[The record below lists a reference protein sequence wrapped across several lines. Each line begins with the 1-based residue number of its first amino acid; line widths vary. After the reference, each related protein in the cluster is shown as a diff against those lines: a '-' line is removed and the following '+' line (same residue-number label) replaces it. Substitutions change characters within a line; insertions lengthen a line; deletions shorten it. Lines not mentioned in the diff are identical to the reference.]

1 MQTIDLLLLIMRV
14 VAMCF
19 FIIEALQIMIYS
31 GTSRIYRSFGGI
43 QFLMGGGFLL
53 TIISEYFSS
62 TPIVYV
68 GHLNLLWN
76 LTVPAI
82 VVMLYELLK
91 GKRMKKRYVFL
102 NFVFFILFFLVYSVN
117 NNQDFL
123 DIVKYLTLTYS
134 TIATISL
141 QLMMMKKLKH
151 HDVVS
156 EKRAYMWFVIVMWV
170 MYVALLGR
178 FVVSFVDYQLARL
191 IIIPILIAV
200 YAVVSFL
207 LRHGLLDFHSL
218 QREEVVDD
226 FWGDVI
232 PTTIPADKRPT
243 DEAETLEDEDNTP
256 TEQNEYVQEQLLF
269 FSNLARQLN
278 ELMES
283 KQLYLNPD
291 LTVAALSTELGT
303 NRTYVSNLINQFLRT
318 TFSAYVNAY
327 RVKHAKNLLLETDDT
342 IEDIFQASGFQ
353 SRTTFWRAFAQE
365 VGCTP
370 KEFRRKAMMEEVEE

>member
-19 FIIEALQIMIYS
+19 FIIEALQILIYS
-31 GTSRIYRSFGGI
+31 GMSRIYRSFGDI
-43 QFLMGGGFLL
+43 QLLMGGGFLL

-62 TPIVYV
+62 TPLVYV

-170 MYVALLGR
+170 MYASLLTR
-178 FVVSFVDYQLARL
+178 VVMSYIDIPLAK
-191 IIIPILIAV
+191 IITIFILIAV

-207 LRHGLLDFHSL
+207 LRHGLLDFHLL
-218 QREEVVDD
+218 QREETVDD

-243 DEAETLEDEDNTP
+243 DEAETLEDADNSL

-370 KEFRRKAMMEEVEE
+370 KEFRRRAMMEEMEE

>member
-14 VAMCF
+14 MAMCF

-31 GTSRIYRSFGGI
+31 GTSRIYRSFGDI
-43 QFLMGGGFLL
+43 QLLMGGGFLL
-53 TIISEYFSS
+53 TIISEYFSI
-62 TPIVYV
+62 TPLIYV

-76 LTVPAI
+76 LPVPAI
-82 VVMLYELLK
+82 VVLLYELIK
-91 GKRMKKRYVFL
+91 GKRMRKRYIFANFL
-102 NFVFFILFFLVYSVN
+102 FFIMFFLVYSVN

-123 DIVKYLTLTYS
+123 IVTKYLTLAYA
-134 TIATISL
+134 TIATLTL
-141 QLMMMKKLKH
+141 QWMMVKKLKH
-151 HDVVS
+151 HEAVS
-156 EKRAYMWFVIVMWV
+156 EKHAYIWFAVVMWV

-243 DEAETLEDEDNTP
+243 DEAETLEDADNSL

-283 KQLYLNPD
+283 QAELD
-291 LTVAALSTELGT
+291 LTISFSLREYKGKEYTNIKLLNLSK
-303 NRTYVSNLINQFLRT
+303 RI
-318 TFSAYVNAY
+318 
-327 RVKHAKNLLLETDDT
+327 
-342 IEDIFQASGFQ
+342 AS
-353 SRTTFWRAFAQE
+353 
-365 VGCTP
+365 
-370 KEFRRKAMMEEVEE
+370 

>member
-1 MQTIDLLLLIMRV
+1 
-14 VAMCF
+14 
-19 FIIEALQIMIYS
+19 
-31 GTSRIYRSFGGI
+31 
-43 QFLMGGGFLL
+43 
-53 TIISEYFSS
+53 
-62 TPIVYV
+62 
-68 GHLNLLWN
+68 
-76 LTVPAI
+76 
-82 VVMLYELLK
+82 MLYELLK

-269 FSNLARQLN
+269 FGNLARQLN

-370 KEFRRKAMMEEVEE
+370 KEFRRKAMMEEMEE

>member
-43 QFLMGGGFLL
+43 QLLMGGGFLL

-62 TPIVYV
+62 TPLVYV

>member
-19 FIIEALQIMIYS
+19 FIIVALQIMIYS

-43 QFLMGGGFLL
+43 QLLMGGGFLL

-62 TPIVYV
+62 TPLVYV

-269 FSNLARQLN
+269 FGNLARQLN

-370 KEFRRKAMMEEVEE
+370 KEFRRKAMMEEMEE

>member
-14 VAMCF
+14 MAMCF

-31 GTSRIYRSFGGI
+31 GTSRIYRSFGDI
-43 QFLMGGGFLL
+43 QLLMGGGFLL
-53 TIISEYFSS
+53 TIISEYFSI
-62 TPIVYV
+62 TPLIYV

-76 LTVPAI
+76 LPVPAI
-82 VVMLYELLK
+82 VVLLYELIK
-91 GKRMKKRYVFL
+91 GKRMRKRYIFANFL
-102 NFVFFILFFLVYSVN
+102 FFIMFFLVYSVN

-123 DIVKYLTLTYS
+123 IVTKYLTLAYA
-134 TIATISL
+134 TIATLTL
-141 QLMMMKKLKH
+141 QWMMVKKLKH
-151 HDVVS
+151 HEAVS
-156 EKRAYMWFVIVMWV
+156 EKHAYIWFAVVMWV

-207 LRHGLLDFHSL
+207 LRHGLLDFHLL

-243 DEAETLEDEDNTP
+243 DEAETLEDADNSL

-342 IEDIFQASGFQ
+342 VEEIFQASGFQ

-370 KEFRRKAMMEEVEE
+370 KEFRRRAMMEEMEE

>member
-19 FIIEALQIMIYS
+19 FIIEALQILIYS
-31 GTSRIYRSFGGI
+31 GMSRIYRSFGDI
-43 QFLMGGGFLL
+43 QLLMGGGFLL

-62 TPIVYV
+62 TPLVYV

-91 GKRMKKRYVFL
+91 GKRMQKRYVFL

-170 MYVALLGR
+170 MYASLLTR
-178 FVVSFVDYQLARL
+178 VVMSYIDIPLAK
-191 IIIPILIAV
+191 IITIFILIAV

-207 LRHGLLDFHSL
+207 LRHGLLDFHLL
-218 QREEVVDD
+218 QREETVDD
-226 FWGDVI
+226 FWEDVI
-232 PTTIPADKRPT
+232 PATIPVENNQADVA
-243 DEAETLEDEDNTP
+243 EAAEDADNSP
-256 TEQNEYVQEQLLF
+256 EEQNEFVQEQF
-269 FSNLARQLN
+269 MYFSNLARQLN
-278 ELMES
+278 ELMEN
-283 KQLYLNPD
+283 KQLYLNPA

-370 KEFRRKAMMEEVEE
+370 KEFRRRAMMEEMEE

>member
-43 QFLMGGGFLL
+43 QLLMGGGFLL

-62 TPIVYV
+62 TPLVYV

-269 FSNLARQLN
+269 FGNLARQLN

-342 IEDIFQASGFQ
+342 IEDIFQTSGFQ

-370 KEFRRKAMMEEVEE
+370 KEFRRKAMMEEMEE